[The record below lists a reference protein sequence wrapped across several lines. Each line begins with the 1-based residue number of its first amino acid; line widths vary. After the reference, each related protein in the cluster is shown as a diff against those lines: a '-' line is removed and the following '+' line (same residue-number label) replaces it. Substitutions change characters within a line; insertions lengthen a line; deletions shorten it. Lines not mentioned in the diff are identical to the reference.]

1 MALDGITL
9 RFLKEELSEKLI
21 GSKVEKIYQPSKC
34 ELVFLMRTRAGA
46 FRIYMS
52 AQAISPRINIS
63 ELSYENPAKPPML
76 CMLLRK
82 RLTGAVLNGISQIS
96 LDRILCLDFDATNEI
111 GDKVKLKLYVEIMA
125 QRSNLI
131 LVDADGKIIDAVKRV
146 DETKSTFR
154 EILPGGTYLLPPPQN
169 KLNLLDDSAAEIA
182 EAVKNCKNQL
192 LSKALLGV
200 ILGISPV
207 VARELAYRS
216 VGDDIMTDLLTKY
229 DLEKLENELE
239 GIKNQLV
246 NNTPKPFVVLDEEDK
261 PLDFSF
267 FEITQYGSTLKTKRY
282 DCFSKLLDEF
292 SLEKERAYRIKRRAG
307 DIYKLLGNAQER
319 ISKKV
324 NLQRIQLEKCADKEE
339 LRIKAELISSNLYR
353 LEKGCAYYDIENY
366 YDNNNVLRI
375 TADPAL
381 TPVQNSQKYY
391 KEYRKAVTAE
401 KLLGD
406 LIESGEQEL
415 EYIDTV
421 LDSLS
426 RADGEAQIDEIRREL
441 IEGGYIRKRAK
452 DKVKSPK
459 LLPPYEFTTTDGFRV
474 LVGRNN
480 VQNDM
485 LSMKTAKNY
494 DMWLHTQGFAGSHT
508 IIVSDNREI
517 SESAVVEAAAIAARF
532 SSASEAKK
540 VPVDYTLVK
549 NLKKPKNAKPGKV
562 IYHIYN
568 TVYVEPNKDIE
579 I

>member
-9 RFLKEELSEKLI
+9 RFLKEELSEKMI

-46 FRIYMS
+46 FRLYMS

-169 KLNLLDDSAAEIA
+169 KLNLLDDNPSEIA

-246 NNTPKPFVVLDEEDK
+246 CNTPKPFVVLDEEDK

-292 SLEKERAYRIKRRAG
+292 SVEKERAYRIKRRAG

-441 IEGGYIRKRAK
+441 IDGGYIRKRAK
-452 DKVKSPK
+452 DKVKYPK
-459 LLPPYEFTTTDGFRV
+459 LLPPYEITTTDGFRV

>member
-9 RFLKEELSEKLI
+9 RFLKDELSEKLT
-21 GSKVEKIYQPSKC
+21 GAKVEKIYQPSKC

-46 FRIYMS
+46 FRLYMS

-82 RLTGAVLNGISQIS
+82 RLTGAVLTGITQIS

-111 GDKVKLKLYVEIMA
+111 GDRVKLKLYVEIMA

-154 EILPGGTYLLPPPQN
+154 EILPGGTYLLPPSQN
-169 KLNLLDDSAAEIA
+169 KLNILEDSSADIA

-192 LSKALLGV
+192 LSKALLSV
-200 ILGISPV
+200 ILGISPI
-207 VARELAYRS
+207 VARELAYRC
-216 VGDDIMTDLLTKY
+216 VGDDIMCDLLTKY
-229 DLEKLENELE
+229 DLEKLAGELDT
-239 GIKNQLV
+239 IKKQLTEK
-246 NNTPKPFVVLDEEDK
+246 TPKPFVVFDSEDK

-267 FEITQYGSTLKTKRY
+267 TEITQYGSMLKTKEY
-282 DCFSKLLDEF
+282 DCFSTLLDEF

-366 YDNNNVLRI
+366 YDNNNILRI
-375 TADPAL
+375 AADPAL

-415 EYIDTV
+415 DYIDTV

-441 IEGGYIRKRAK
+441 IDGGYIRKRHK
-452 DKVKSPK
+452 DKVKAPK
-459 LLPPYEFTTTDGFRV
+459 LLPPYEFTTSDGFRV

-480 VQNDM
+480 VQNDI

-494 DMWLHTQGFAGSHT
+494 DMWLHTQSFAGSHT

-517 SESAVVEAAAIAARF
+517 TQTAIVEAAAIAARF
-532 SSASEAKK
+532 SSAGEAKK

-549 NLKKPKNAKPGKV
+549 NLRKPKNARPGKV
-562 IYHIYN
+562 IYHVYN
-568 TVYVEPNKDIE
+568 TVYVEPNKSIE